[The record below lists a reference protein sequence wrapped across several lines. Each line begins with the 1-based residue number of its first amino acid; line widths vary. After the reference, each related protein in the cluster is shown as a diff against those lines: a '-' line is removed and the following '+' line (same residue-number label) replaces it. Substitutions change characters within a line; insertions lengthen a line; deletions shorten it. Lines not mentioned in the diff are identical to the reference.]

1 MKPQIT
7 KTTNAQGETVGWA
20 VFSFDYQEKLGEFT
34 CLEHALDFS
43 HSLIAGYSPESKPVQ
58 DLPLGEY
65 VKRKADSVKVYKR
78 GPYDRSSGTYQL
90 DDVSDI
96 SRAVYVKR
104 GTILFFG
111 FTY

>member
-1 MKPQIT
+1 MKPFIT

-20 VFSFDYQEKLGEFT
+20 VYSFDREQLGQFT

-43 HSLIAGYSPESKPVQ
+43 HSLSAGYSPESKPVQ

-78 GPYDRSSGTYQL
+78 GPYDRSTGTYQL
-90 DDVSDI
+90 DDCSDI
-96 SRAVYVKR
+96 SRAIYVKR

>member
-1 MKPQIT
+1 M
-7 KTTNAQGETVGWA
+7 ETI
-20 VFSFDYQEKLGEFT
+20 
-34 CLEHALDFS
+34 HN
-43 HSLIAGYSPESKPVQ
+43 SPVEA
-58 DLPLGEY
+58 LPLGEY
-65 VKRKADSVKVYKR
+65 VKRKADSLKVYKR

-90 DDVSDI
+90 DDCSDI